1 MDLWQMIEQK
11 IKELDVS
18 VKSLRKTGSELA
30 TAEREYKQKLCEE
43 ALKLKSEGM
52 AVTLIDKIIYGVPEV
67 ANLRFKRDVCEAVY
81 NANQEA
87 INTLKLNI
95 RILEGQMERDWGQAK
110 YDGIR

>member
-1 MDLWQMIEQK
+1 MDLWQQIELK
-11 IKELDVS
+11 IKELNVS
-18 VKSLRKTGSELA
+18 VKSLRQTGTELA
-30 TAEREYKQKLCEE
+30 TAEKDYKQKLCEE
-43 ALKLKSEGM
+43 ALRLKSEGM

-95 RILEGQMERDWGQAK
+95 RILESQLQRDWGQAK
-110 YDGIR
+110 YDGI